1 MAEGKDEGFHIILT
15 KPAEMH
21 ASALAR
27 RAMAEGGQTYK
38 AKPLP
43 GHQRQQEESLKASR
57 SINYHML
64 TIYAGKD
71 IFSKQ

>member
-1 MAEGKDEGFHIILT
+1 MAEGKDEAFRIILT

-27 RAMAEGGQTYK
+27 HARAEGGQTYN

-43 GHQRQQEESLKASR
+43 GHRRQQAESLKAS
-57 SINYHML
+57 
-64 TIYAGKD
+64 
-71 IFSKQ
+71 